1 MIAPLTRAPQL
12 TRMRRL
18 LSEFDVRLTLMFLSS
33 LPDPADPVHDLS
45 QLARALACCRFASVA
60 AISLSAAVH
69 SASRRITTPS
79 TA

>member
-1 MIAPLTRAPQL
+1 
-12 TRMRRL
+12 
-18 LSEFDVRLTLMFLSS
+18 MFLSS

-69 SASRRITTPS
+69 SASRRITHPFDGVKLGR
-79 TA
+79 AFARRDHRQR